1 MDSAEREILSLLGS
15 VSTLFSF
22 LVAIAVIVL
31 GIVVVRP
38 LNKVA
43 GIVFAGAGGGRL
55 FGLGL
60 DMILDALQPKDA
72 EDGAHGEI
80 LWILDPHTQKKPAL
94 RSTGRWGFAWLR
106 ALTAGPFGSVIPAI
120 VVGAQRS
127 HAPILPD
134 RAPADK
140 RRFRLKP
147 TAVGAQSTSSRSS
160 NAR

>member
-22 LVAIAVIVL
+22 LVAIAVLVL

-55 FGLGL
+55 FGLCL

-72 EDGAHGEI
+72 DMNMVMIFNGI
-80 LWILDPHTQKKPAL
+80 STLLWIITALVFYGGIMFGAIKLAETQTQPQPQ
-94 RSTGRWGFAWLR
+94 RGAW
-106 ALTAGPFGSVIPAI
+106 
-120 VVGAQRS
+120 
-127 HAPILPD
+127 
-134 RAPADK
+134 
-140 RRFRLKP
+140 
-147 TAVGAQSTSSRSS
+147 
-160 NAR
+160 